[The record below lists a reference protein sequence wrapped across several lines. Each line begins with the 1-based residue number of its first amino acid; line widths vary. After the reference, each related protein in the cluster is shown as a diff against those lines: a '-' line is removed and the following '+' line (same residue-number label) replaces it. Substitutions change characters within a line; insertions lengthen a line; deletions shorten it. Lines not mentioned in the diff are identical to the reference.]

1 VEIEIPYR
9 GETRPSPGWTSVA
22 EGPFALGEQRAAAGR
37 SSRSTPKPTK
47 WNPATAPRAP
57 RHSGRSGRPKYIEMG
72 HDERMEGSPSKL
84 IFFLTILDSHA
95 LNGPVATHVQL
106 VNRMLAECL
115 RSASGSNRSAAA
127 ASRTNA
133 RCRGGEPC
141 SEDLSVTVRE
151 RESQR
156 QKGRTGSRDAHRPPY
171 FE

>member
-1 VEIEIPYR
+1 VEKR
-9 GETRPSPGWTSVA
+9 GQVR
-22 EGPFALGEQRAAAGR
+22 AGR
-37 SSRSTPKPTK
+37 VWRKVRSHLESKEPQPVGVLGALRNQTK